1 VYHKRPQGTGGC
13 PISFHFFVTRALGKE
28 PKTTLEHKNREKEET
43 VRTYPGD
50 TVHEIQIFHV
60 EISNNIIPVGHLHNP
75 HDYIL
80 T

>member
-43 VRTYPGD
+43 VRTCRG
-50 TVHEIQIFHV
+50 
-60 EISNNIIPVGHLHNP
+60 IPYTKFRFFTLKLVITS
-75 HDYIL
+75 YR
-80 T
+80 